1 MGNISIRAELVM
13 QILDS
18 LTGQSLMIGK
28 QKIRIQSG
36 NGNLPLEKGNGY
48 YVFLHPVELGT
59 SFTIEALGYRTK
71 KVKLEETD
79 MVQGIWRIYMEPD
92 KQYPISKGCYSL
104 FGKGEP
110 GEERILI
117 CPPDGS
123 LGLRADYTAG
133 EEMISLYVRTG
144 TVLMEKSFQIRE
156 QEQVEFLS
164 FSKAEGKDSY
174 EYRLDLPLQKSYHVR
189 QAAFYPVRRV
199 TADEQGEFFCY
210 WQRSKEGKSIRFC
223 EIWTPEGKKL
233 ETLELE
239 AGKQVRLHD

>member
-1 MGNISIRAELVM
+1 MGSISIRAELVV
-13 QILDS
+13 QILDE
-18 LTGQSLMIGK
+18 LTGQPVISGGK
-28 QKIRIQSG
+28 QVKIQTEH
-36 NGNLPLEKGNGY
+36 GNLPLEKGNGY
-48 YVFLHPVELGT
+48 YVFLRPVELGT
-59 SFTIEALGYRTK
+59 LFHIEVWGYQTQEVRLK
-71 KVKLEETD
+71 EQD
-79 MVQGIWRIYMEPD
+79 MVQGIWRIYMEPG
-92 KQYPISKGCYSL
+92 KQYPMSKRCYSL

-210 WQRSKEGKSIRFC
+210 WHRSKEGKPTRFC
-223 EIWTPEGKKL
+223 EIWTPEGQKL

-239 AGKQVRLHD
+239 AGKRVRLHD